1 MPAFQN
7 PVLPGCH
14 PDPSVVRVGAEYF
27 LVTSSFGYFPGIPV
41 HRSTDLVTWE
51 LVGHVLTRPEQAPLA
66 GLDVNDGVWAATI
79 RHHAGV
85 FYVVATVASGRRGA
99 STFVATATDPAGP
112 WSDPVP
118 LEAEGIDPSLFVDAD
133 GRCWFTATRDAP
145 EPAVTGPA
153 ELWLRELDLDTLRL
167 TGPEHVLWHG
177 ALRGAW
183 VEGPHLYLRDGRY
196 WLIAAEGGTERN
208 HAVTAASAP
217 AVTGPYVTDPRS
229 PLLTHRH
236 LGPGHPVQNVGHAD
250 LVDTPDGATWALTLG
265 VRPVDGAH
273 TLGREA
279 FLVPVEWTERG
290 PVFAPGTGTVPLAGT
305 TERGAEV
312 GGAGAGGAG
321 AGGAGAGGA
330 GAPAPG
336 TGDVES
342 LALGQP
348 LAAQGWSSLR
358 GPVDHLVRPVTG
370 GDGGA
375 ALELTPS
382 PEPLHGTGTPAFVA
396 RRQQHVRFR
405 ATCRLRF
412 ATTSSGEEAGLA
424 VLLHQ
429 QRVATLALSAGPDG
443 QPEARLRMRTG
454 DAVAELGAVAVPAG
468 PVELAVTGD
477 EQAYR
482 FAATLPGGEARALGD
497 VPRTAFATETA
508 GGFLGVHLGVYAHAD
523 GEPTGARAVVEHV
536 AYEPGAAPSGGA
548 GTEAG
553 APVGD
558 AALAGLP
565 G

>member
-85 FYVVATVASGRRGA
+85 FYVVATVARGRRGA
-99 STFVATATDPAGP
+99 STFVATATDPTGP

-153 ELWLRELDLDTLRL
+153 ELWLRELDLATLRL

-236 LGPGHPVQNVGHAD
+236 LDPGHPVQNVGHAD

-305 TERGAEV
+305 TERGAGGDGAAGPG
-312 GGAGAGGAG
+312 GGAVDAA
-321 AGGAGAGGA
+321 
-330 GAPAPG
+330 
-336 TGDVES
+336 GDVEA
-342 LALGQP
+342 LALGDP

-370 GDGGA
+370 ADGGA

-382 PEPLHGTGTPAFVA
+382 SEPLHGTGTPAFVA
-396 RRQQHVRFR
+396 RRQQHVGFR
-405 ATCRLRF
+405 MTCRLRF
-412 ATTSSGEEAGLA
+412 ATTSAGEEAGLA

-429 QRVATLALSAGPDG
+429 QRVATLALSAGADG
-443 QPEARLRMRTG
+443 RPEARLRMRTG
-454 DAVAELGAVAVPAG
+454 DAVAELGTVAVPAG

-477 EQAYR
+477 ERAYR
-482 FAATLPGGEARALGD
+482 FAATLPGGEVRALGE

-523 GEPTGARAVVEHV
+523 GEPTGTRAVVERV
-536 AYEPGAAPSGGA
+536 AYEPGATPSGGA
-548 GTEAG
+548 GDEAG

-558 AALAGLP
+558 PALAGLP

>member
-14 PDPSVVRVGAEYF
+14 PDPSVCRVGDTYY

-41 HRSTDLVTWE
+41 HRSTDLVHWE

-66 GLDVNDGVWAATI
+66 GLDVNDGVWAATM
-79 RHHAGV
+79 RHHAGR
-85 FYVVATVASGRRGA
+85 FYVVATVARGRRGA
-99 STFVATATDPAGP
+99 STFVVTATDPAGP

-118 LEAEGIDPSLFVDAD
+118 LEADGIDPSLFVDDD

-153 ELWLRELDLDTLRL
+153 ELWLRELDLATLRL

-217 AVTGPYVTDPRS
+217 AVTGPYATDPRS

-290 PVFAPGTGTVPLAGT
+290 PVFAPGTGTVPATGSTGLPGPTAPDDRPG
-305 TERGAEV
+305 GAEV
-312 GGAGAGGAG
+312 LTLDA
-321 AGGAGAGGA
+321 
-330 GAPAPG
+330 
-336 TGDVES
+336 
-342 LALGQP
+342 P

-358 GPVDHLVRPVTG
+358 GPVDHLVRPAD
-370 GDGGA
+370 DGRGLA
-375 ALELTPS
+375 LTPTAAT
-382 PEPLHGTGTPAFVA
+382 LWGTGTPALVA
-396 RRQQHVRFR
+396 RRQQHLRFR
-405 ATCRLRF
+405 LRCRLAF
-412 ATTSSGEEAGLA
+412 ATTSSHEEAGVT

-429 QRVATLALSAGPDG
+429 QRLATLAVSAGPDG
-443 QPEARLRMRTG
+443 EPVARLRMRTG
-454 DAVAELGAVAVPAG
+454 DVVADLAGVPVLERDAI
-468 PVELAVTGD
+468 VELVVRGD
-477 EQAYR
+477 EQSYR
-482 FAATLPGGEARALGD
+482 FAVVLPGGDERVLGE

-508 GGFLGVHLGVYAHAD
+508 GGFLGVHLGVHAQTT
-523 GEPTGARAVVEHV
+523 GTPTGARAVVSHV
-536 AYEPGAAPSGGA
+536 SYEALEDRAADP
-548 GTEAG
+548 TDV
-553 APVGD
+553 PLVGSTR
-558 AALAGLP
+558 G
-565 G
+565 